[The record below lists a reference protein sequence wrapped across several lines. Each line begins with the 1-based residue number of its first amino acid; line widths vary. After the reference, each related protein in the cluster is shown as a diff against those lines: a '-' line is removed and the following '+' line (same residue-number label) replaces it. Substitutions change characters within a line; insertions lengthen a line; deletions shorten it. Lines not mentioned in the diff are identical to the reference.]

1 MATNEGL
8 VTFIKEGLGKG
19 VSREQLTQVLTQNG
33 WTLDAI
39 NEGFVAVATPAVVQ
53 MTPQDTLLAGVQA
66 QAQSVATA
74 PVTPVTPVMQ
84 VMPQQKAKLSFASIK
99 KPALITLGILVLL
112 SLAGGVAYAYFY
124 KIGPFAR
131 IPYTESNLFSGLLLK
146 SSEITSSAYSFSGE
160 LKVEPRDKDAVPFTL
175 QVTNEGALREQYQ
188 HDAERAQSV
197 SQLLNELSRTGA
209 PYPGTL
215 QRVKDA
221 ITARG
226 SSYYSRG
233 PLSITDPVSGKP
245 YGYTVS
251 PDGQTFALAVTFES
265 PGAVSQIK
273 QGYSFSE
280 ETTRIEGKTV
290 TFTQESSPYLYF
302 SSEPPKP
309 FLVTLGEMMSYLP
322 GEIQAKIGV
331 SAASEWKN
339 ENADWKFNVDAEGDF
354 GDLTYKINVDALKKD
369 ALYYFRV
376 NNIPSLFTSSLP
388 IEKGQWV
395 KIDPSLATSTD
406 PYSYNQFSSLASSLE
421 EGEKQYKEERAQLV
435 EFMKK
440 MVIFADEEKLARF
453 KNPPHSETVDGQLLY
468 RYDIETRKEALL
480 PFYKK
485 LVAEAQANKGT
496 TYSKLLNDPGMIDYL
511 ESEEFSQVFDYV
523 QKNTTTTLWVDTRGY
538 PARLEYSMRIV
549 PPDTATSLKDK
560 QVRVTW
566 TMTFSDINKPV
577 DIEEPKDAK
586 PLQEVIDGTAMGAA
600 RNKGSAA
607 ALKANLATIQTQAE
621 LYYDTNNSYSK
632 VAFPLGTCK
641 NSPNTMFADATIDRA
656 ITSAVSS
663 GGGAGTC
670 VASKDAY
677 AVAVPIKNL
686 AGYQWCIDSTGN
698 SKQITGALTASVCQ

>member
-8 VTFIKEGLGKG
+8 ITFIREGLGKG

-39 NEGFVAVATPAVVQ
+39 NEGFVAVTAPVVVQ

-74 PVTPVTPVMQ
+74 PATPVTPVMQ
-84 VMPQQKAKLSFASIK
+84 VMPQQKAKLSLASIK

-131 IPYTESNLFSGLLLK
+131 IPYTESNLFSGLLAK
-146 SSEITSSAYSFSGE
+146 GAEINSSSYSFSGE
-160 LKVEPRDKDAVPFTL
+160 LKVEPRDTDAVPFTL

-188 HDAERAQSV
+188 HDAERASV
-197 SQLLNELSRTGA
+197 VSSFLNELSRSGA
-209 PYPGTL
+209 PYPSTL
-215 QRVKDA
+215 QGVLNR
-221 ITARG
+221 ITASGRN
-226 SSYYSRG
+226 YSRY
-233 PLSITDPVSGKP
+233 PLKTVDPVSGKP
-245 YGYTVS
+245 YEYKVS
-251 PDGQTFALAVTFES
+251 PDGQNFSLTVTFET
-265 PGAVSQIK
+265 PGATSQIK
-273 QGYSFSE
+273 RGYSFSE
-280 ETTRIEGKTV
+280 ESTRIEGKTV
-290 TFTQESSPYLYF
+290 TFTKDSSPYMYL
-302 SSEPPKP
+302 STEPPKP
-309 FLVTLGEMMSYLP
+309 FLISLGEMMQYLP
-322 GEIQAKIGV
+322 GELQATVGV
-331 SAASEWKN
+331 SAQSEWKN

-376 NNIPSLFTSSLP
+376 NNIPSLFMSSLP

-406 PYSYNQFSSLASSLE
+406 SYSYNQFSSFASSLE
-421 EGEKQYKEERAQLV
+421 SGEKQYKEERAQLV

-549 PPDTATSLKDK
+549 PLDTATSLKDK

-577 DIEEPKDAK
+577 DIQEPKDAK
-586 PLQEVIDGTAMGAA
+586 PLQEVIDGTAMGTA

-607 ALKANLATIQTQAE
+607 ALKSNLATIQVQAE

-632 VAFPLGTCK
+632 TPYPLGVCS
-641 NSPNTMFADATIDRA
+641 NVPNTLFSDTTINRA

-677 AVAVPIKNL
+677 AVAVPIKGL
-686 AGYQWCIDSTGN
+686 TGYQWCIDSTGN
-698 SKQITGALTASVCQ
+698 SKQITGALTSSVCQ